1 MKNILLI
8 VLLLASPG
16 CLFPEQRT
24 DGRRDAGWPLSDA
37 ERLVREG
44 KYQQAHDEYQRIA
57 GGAGAGSPAGEEALY
72 RSARVLLDARNPSK
86 NYAAAVTEL
95 ERYLLQYPS
104 GRYAG
109 DAADLIAALDF
120 SQQARVHALLENVKA
135 LEKKLDA
142 AANERREAAADRDR
156 TLRERDALL
165 AERDALAA
173 RLAALVAERDELLKR
188 QSALLQER
196 NALMKDNKILRTK
209 VETLRKENQRLLA
222 AKGKLDKRLR
232 DITAIDVKMEKE
244 RKKMK

>member
-1 MKNILLI
+1 LN
-8 VLLLASPG
+8 
-16 CLFPEQRT
+16 
-24 DGRRDAGWPLSDA
+24 DA

-57 GGAGAGSPAGEEALY
+57 GGAAGSPAGEEALY

-156 TLRERDALL
+156 TLRERDAL
-165 AERDALAA
+165 AA

>member
-1 MKNILLI
+1 MKNVLLI

-24 DGRRDAGWPLSDA
+24 DGRRDAGWPLNDA

-57 GGAGAGSPAGEEALY
+57 GGAAESPAGEEALY

-209 VETLRKENQRLLA
+209 VEALRKENQRLLA

>member
-1 MKNILLI
+1 MKNVLLI

-24 DGRRDAGWPLSDA
+24 DGRRDAGWPLNDA

-57 GGAGAGSPAGEEALY
+57 GGAAGSPAGEEALY

-156 TLRERDALL
+156 TLRERDAL
-165 AERDALAA
+165 AA

>member
-1 MKNILLI
+1 MKNVLLI

-24 DGRRDAGWPLSDA
+24 DGRRDAGWPLNDA

-57 GGAGAGSPAGEEALY
+57 GGAAGSPAGEEALY

-109 DAADLIAALDF
+109 DAADLIAAMDF

-156 TLRERDALL
+156 TLRERDAL
-165 AERDALAA
+165 AA

-209 VETLRKENQRLLA
+209 VEALRKENQRLLA

>member
-1 MKNILLI
+1 MKNVLLI

-24 DGRRDAGWPLSDA
+24 DGRRDAGWPLNDA

-57 GGAGAGSPAGEEALY
+57 GGAAGSPAGEEALY

-109 DAADLIAALDF
+109 DAADLIAAMDF

-142 AANERREAAADRDR
+142 AANERREAAAARDR
-156 TLRERDALL
+156 TLR
-165 AERDALAA
+165 ERDALAA

>member
-1 MKNILLI
+1 MKNVLLI

-24 DGRRDAGWPLSDA
+24 DGRRDAGWPLNDA

-57 GGAGAGSPAGEEALY
+57 GGAAGSPAGEEALY

-156 TLRERDALL
+156 TLRERDAL
-165 AERDALAA
+165 AA

-209 VETLRKENQRLLA
+209 VEALRKENQRLLVE
-222 AKGKLDKRLR
+222 KGKLDKRLR

>member
-1 MKNILLI
+1 MKNVLLI

-24 DGRRDAGWPLSDA
+24 DGRRDAGWPLNDA

-57 GGAGAGSPAGEEALY
+57 GGAAGSPAGEEALY

-109 DAADLIAALDF
+109 DAADLIAAMDF

-156 TLRERDALL
+156 TLRERDAL
-165 AERDALAA
+165 AA

-209 VETLRKENQRLLA
+209 VEALRKENQRLLVE
-222 AKGKLDKRLR
+222 KGKLDKRLR

>member
-1 MKNILLI
+1 MKNVLLI

-24 DGRRDAGWPLSDA
+24 DGRRDAGWPLNDA

-57 GGAGAGSPAGEEALY
+57 GGAAGSPAGEEALY

-156 TLRERDALL
+156 TLRERDAL
-165 AERDALAA
+165 AA

-209 VETLRKENQRLLA
+209 VETLRKENQRLLVE
-222 AKGKLDKRLR
+222 KGKLDKRLR